1 MSARAELF
9 DTTPKKHV
17 FHRVIVSSLVLL
29 LSCTLAS
36 GEQTPHK
43 PLVTKLAK
51 DPITSLYTITIKADK
66 SPLLLD
72 LTGRSSGRR
81 AHPHR
86 RRHRTPLWHA
96 SPVRAAARPA
106 SSAHAAAR
114 TWSRGR
120 DAPAPA
126 TRSPATAPPA
136 ASRASV
142 VRRSLLRSLPAG
154 ATGVAGFSR
163 RPLSLPSQLAAQ
175 RGFGGKFALCLP
187 DFATLGYGDVPPD
200 PYFTPLLTNPVNAAG
215 YYIPVKG
222 ISVSWHEVDAP
233 AALLRGALDL
243 DAATGRGGVVL
254 STATPY
260 MIMRPDVFRAFA
272 KAFDA
277 AITRGKNPTSTVK
290 RVVPAPKPFEL
301 CYKGGFPTTLKRPV
315 SRDVPRI
322 NLELGGGATGNW
334 TLFNDNYM
342 VQVDGATCLAILPV
356 GPGGMPVD
364 GEPAVVIGGK
374 QLENNLLV
382 FDLEKQSYTL
392 IDIDTSRAIAG
403 PSETEPEVGDV
414 GGGAHGD
421 EDDEAWSQP
430 RESYVGLGFNSLQG
444 AWEHYNSY
452 ALRIAFSV
460 KMNTFEAIYFYRQVG
475 K

>member
-96 SPVRAAARPA
+96 SP
-106 SSAHAAAR
+106 
-114 TWSRGR
+114 
-120 DAPAPA
+120 
-126 TRSPATAPPA
+126 
-136 ASRASV
+136 
-142 VRRSLLRSLPAG
+142 
-154 ATGVAGFSR
+154 
-163 RPLSLPSQLAAQ
+163 LAAQ